1 MWRRPV
7 CRYSWIWK
15 EQIFIDILKKQL
27 DTNLKLTVGNAILN
41 NPIYIDYTA
50 SEGKKCLL
58 YSVTSVNWSTERPSQ
73 PGNIEIIKIKVWQIA
88 ILPSP
93 KEKTLTGPISQDK
106 NKHPILPILKRSRP
120 YMIIKI
126 YSVAK
131 KFLLSKT

>member
-1 MWRRPV
+1 MKKGYFSHQICYKGLLLNKHILYLSSDDNTILSILPFQQEV
-7 CRYSWIWK
+7 SLTTFCEGVLFVVIPEFEEK

-73 PGNIEIIKIKVWQIA
+73 PGNIEIIKIKI
-88 ILPSP
+88 
-93 KEKTLTGPISQDK
+93 
-106 NKHPILPILKRSRP
+106 
-120 YMIIKI
+120 
-126 YSVAK
+126 
-131 KFLLSKT
+131 